1 MACTVAVL
9 GAGGI
14 GRHHANWWRQ
24 EGAEVVAILGR
35 TPESVQRSAARLK
48 ELTGFTGGCY
58 TDLPALL
65 NAAHPEIVDICVPAT
80 DHAALARQALE
91 AGCHVLCEK
100 PLVFD
105 AARTPEALMQEAH
118 ALAALAGARGVRFG
132 LCSQFSVAARTCR
145 ELRQARAPGALRRL
159 AIELRSP
166 ARGRAPD
173 PAQTWIDLGPHLV
186 AALQTLV
193 PGGELDWSTVR
204 ATAGGHEARF
214 DFSVQAPG
222 AAPVTVHFAV
232 GFTTG
237 EPANVRRLVLDET
250 AFDLLGETGPGGCFR
265 MRYRSGTGIDEP
277 RPDPMRLLIREF
289 LAGHPPLGPE
299 AACENQRLLLRLL
312 AAIEQA
318 RGEVT

>member
-1 MACTVAVL
+1 MTCTVAVL

-14 GRHHANWWRQ
+14 GRHHANWWRV

-35 TPESVQRSAARLK
+35 TPESVQRSADRLK
-48 ELTGFTGGCY
+48 EQYGFAGGCY
-58 TDLPALL
+58 TDLPTLL
-65 NAAHPEIVDICVPAT
+65 REARPAIVDICTPPAV
-80 DHAALARQALE
+80 HATQARQALE

-237 EPANVRRLVLDET
+237 EPANVRRVVLNHT
-250 AFDLLGETGPGGCFR
+250 PFDLIGEAGPDGHFR
-265 MRYRSGTGIDEP
+265 MRYRSDDGIDEASWGTA
-277 RPDPMRLLIREF
+277 F
-289 LAGHPPLGPE
+289 LAPE
-299 AACENQRLLLRLL
+299 WLLSHAPGWRVDRFWPGRAEGGRDVYVLER
-312 AAIEQA
+312 
-318 RGEVT
+318 R

>member
-48 ELTGFTGGCY
+48 ELTGFAGGIY
-58 TDLPALL
+58 TDLAVLL
-65 NAAHPEIVDICVPAT
+65 CETHPGIVDVCVPAA

-91 AGCHVLCEK
+91 TGCHVLCEK

-105 AARTPEALMQEAH
+105 AARTQEALMQEAL
-118 ALAALAGARGVRFG
+118 ALASLAGARGLRFG

-145 ELRQARAPGALRRL
+145 ELLPAPGPLRRL
-159 AIELRSP
+159 AVELRSP
-166 ARGRAPD
+166 TRGRAPD
-173 PAQTWIDLGPHLV
+173 PAQAWIDLGPHLV

-193 PGGELDWSTVR
+193 PGGEPDWSTVR
-204 ATAGGHEARF
+204 AAVEEYEARF

-222 AAPVTVHFAV
+222 AAPVTVHFTV
-232 GFTTG
+232 GFTMG
-237 EPANVRRLVLDET
+237 EPANVRRLALDET
-250 AFDLLGETGPGGCFR
+250 AFDLLGETGPDGLFR

-299 AACENQRLLLRLL
+299 AACENERLLLRLL
-312 AAIEQA
+312 AALP
-318 RGEVT
+318 RG